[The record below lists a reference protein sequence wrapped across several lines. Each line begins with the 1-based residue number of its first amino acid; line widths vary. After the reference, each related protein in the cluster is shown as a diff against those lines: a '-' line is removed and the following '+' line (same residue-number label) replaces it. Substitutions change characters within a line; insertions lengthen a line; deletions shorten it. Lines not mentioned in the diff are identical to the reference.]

1 MKRLLAVAVAILI
14 PLLLEAATR
23 TFIVSINIR
32 APILLILDENADPA
46 TVEEFLAQFSSPA
59 VSFATLS
66 FGSQAQEGAVVRIAE
81 DSLIAVNED
90 NDQIE
95 VVTFASPL
103 PDSGNTQYIVGGY
116 IAANGQS
123 ALGSYQGSATL
134 QALFQ

>member
-1 MKRLLAVAVAILI
+1 MKRLLAVAAVILI

-23 TFIVSINIR
+23 TFMVTINIR
-32 APILLILDENADPA
+32 EPILFILDENADPA

-59 VSFATLS
+59 ISFATLS
-66 FGSQAQEGAVVRIAE
+66 FGSQAQEGAVVGIAE
-81 DSLIAVNED
+81 DSLVAVNED
-90 NDQIE
+90 NDRIN

-116 IAANGQS
+116 IATNGQP
-123 ALGSYQGSATL
+123 ATGSFQGSATV